1 MCAHQINELFSP
13 PLPLHIEMDGQTQTS
28 DDEKSEASKPN
39 QMNDDDSDDESSQ
52 NDKDNT

>member
-1 MCAHQINELFSP
+1 MHFFMFT
-13 PLPLHIEMDGQTQTS
+13 EMDGQTQTS

-39 QMNDDDSDDESSQ
+39 QMTEDDSADDDESSQ